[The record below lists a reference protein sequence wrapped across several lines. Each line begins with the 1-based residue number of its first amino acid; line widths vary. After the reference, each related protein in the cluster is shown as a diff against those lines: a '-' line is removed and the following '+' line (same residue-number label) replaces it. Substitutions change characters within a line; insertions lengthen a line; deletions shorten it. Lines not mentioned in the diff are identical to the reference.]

1 MKFNSVVMMT
11 VLGVAASG
19 LAVKTGSYVGL
30 NAGYANLKINGKM
43 EDNQG
48 GTTLPKI
55 KKAKGGMQ
63 VNLFAG
69 HETVCTPNLI
79 YGIEGSFG
87 TSFEKIKQSFDVNG
101 FGDDRTY
108 KARQVWKAGLAG
120 LVGTPVTDR
129 VTIYGKL
136 GLVYGRFE
144 TKLYGNPAQMVGGAA
159 PNQPGALY
167 RTNTAHLVGI
177 EPGVRLKM
185 DLTENWSTQVDASY
199 AMYQKTQE
207 TAINEN
213 NVMKQLKYSPRV
225 WGVTLGL
232 SRKF

>member
-1 MKFNSVVMMT
+1 MMT

-43 EDNQG
+43 ADTVPN
-48 GTTLPKI
+48 TFPKI
-55 KKAKGGMQ
+55 KKAKGGWQ
-63 VNLFAG
+63 INLFAG

-79 YGIEGSFG
+79 YGLEGSFG

-101 FGDDRTY
+101 LGDDRTY
-108 KARQVWKAGLAG
+108 KARQVWKASLAG

-129 VTIYGKL
+129 VTLYGKL

-144 TKLYGNPAQMVGGAA
+144 TKLYGNPAQMVAGGA
-159 PNQPGALY
+159 NQPDTLY
-167 RTNTAHLVGI
+167 KTKTANLVGI

-199 AMYQKTQE
+199 AMYQPTEE
-207 TAINEN
+207 TPIR
-213 NVMKQLKYSPRV
+213 VGTVSKQLKYSPRV
-225 WGVTLGL
+225 WGVTLGF